1 MDFIE
6 TVEYMGI
13 TYCVRG
19 ERIVVDESFGHA
31 FGIEVGYYIEVKIL
45 EIFEAFDEYGED
57 SYYDNTDEQL
67 LCELTQ
73 ILEEKFNA

>member
-6 TVEYMGI
+6 TVERMGI
-13 TYCVRG
+13 TYCVKG

-57 SYYDNTDEQL
+57 HPYDNKDEQL

-73 ILEEKFNA
+73 ILEDRFSG